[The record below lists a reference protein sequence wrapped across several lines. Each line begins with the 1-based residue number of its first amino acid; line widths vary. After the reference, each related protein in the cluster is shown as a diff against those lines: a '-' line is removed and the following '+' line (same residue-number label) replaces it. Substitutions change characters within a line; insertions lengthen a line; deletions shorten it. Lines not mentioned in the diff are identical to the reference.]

1 MAPLKLIID
10 TDPGIDDS
18 MAILAAFHSP
28 EVEII
33 GLTTIFGNVPTSMAT
48 RNALHLRALAHRPD
62 VPVAQGA
69 LTSLKGVAKERIADF
84 VHGSD
89 GFGNTDPEFSQEEP
103 LPISAAQFIAECAA
117 KWPGEVVVLALGPLT
132 NVALAIHLNPDLPQL
147 LHKVVVLGG
156 AFFVNGNVNPAAEA
170 NIFGDPDAANVV
182 FAKAPNCWVVGLD
195 VTHQCQLSRRQLDGL
210 QGVGRHGSFLSAIS
224 QFYLSY
230 HKSSYGMDAVF
241 VHDAAALSAVLRPEL
256 FQWHA
261 GAVLVDTEGA
271 FRGHTLVDEGK
282 KEWVGMNEWQTRP
295 KIKVALGVDAKALTD
310 LVLQRMSQ

>member
-33 GLTTIFGNVPTSMAT
+33 GLTTIFGN
-48 RNALHLRALAHRPD
+48 

-103 LPISAAQFIAECAA
+103 LPISAAQFIVECAA

-230 HKSSYGMDAVF
+230 HKHVGLSSYGMDAVF